1 MQNKSSIIGLVI
13 TIAVI
18 LFGIIVGIG
27 ANALINSKNNKG
39 NYLFIDDVWQEI
51 TNDSEDDL
59 NFEDENSLLGT
70 LEIPRIE
77 LSAPIKEGTN
87 KSVIDK
93 YVGHFTN
100 SDIWEGNVALAS
112 HNRGENVSTYFS
124 RINELQKD
132 DEIIYKTKLGE
143 RKYKVTETKE
153 IDDNDWSVI
162 ESNEEKNKITLV
174 TCVANES
181 SKRYCVIGEE
191 N

>member
-27 ANALINSKNNKG
+27 ANALINSKNNNG

>member
-27 ANALINSKNNKG
+27 ANALINSKNNNG

-143 RKYKVTETKE
+143 RKYKVTETK
-153 IDDNDWSVI
+153 
-162 ESNEEKNKITLV
+162 
-174 TCVANES
+174 
-181 SKRYCVIGEE
+181 
-191 N
+191 

>member
-27 ANALINSKNNKG
+27 ANALINSKNNNG

-174 TCVANES
+174 TCVVNES

>member
-18 LFGIIVGIG
+18 LFGIIVGIE

-112 HNRGENVSTYFS
+112 HNRGENVSTYFG
-124 RINELQKD
+124 RINELQKG

-191 N
+191 Y